1 MNQLPQSQAAEAA
14 AISLLTEVPKL
25 WDRFPWQEDL
35 FTLPA
40 ARTTFRLMQQVR
52 AKGGEAEKLAVLS
65 EAQINNMTPEDMIS
79 VVSIMNESAGQ
90 DADYYFRTLVEIR
103 ARRKTIATALAGA
116 EKLAQNELTPTEFL
130 GQLSDAAATPFFER
144 KTIAEHI
151 RALIN
156 DMESLVEPEAFP
168 TGLKALDARW
178 PLRRGCLGVVAGPTS
193 GGKSVLLCMAALQAI
208 LQSKRVYFISLEMT
222 EPEVLQRII
231 ANSINHEVRR
241 GVRFPKKSLY
251 DDFRNIAMQLSKSKF
266 FISRTSDIDLIGQEV
281 RTFAPDLVV
290 VDYVQLVST
299 TGKQESRE
307 QVVSSFARALKNLAL
322 DLNCCVLTA
331 SQLNDDGRLR
341 ESRAIGQHAD
351 NVLTIVADED
361 KPGFSIDKVRNGQA
375 RVFVPAQL
383 HGKVSRFE

>member
-1 MNQLPQSQAAEAA
+1 
-14 AISLLTEVPKL
+14 
-25 WDRFPWQEDL
+25 
-35 FTLPA
+35 
-40 ARTTFRLMQQVR
+40 
-52 AKGGEAEKLAVLS
+52 
-65 EAQINNMTPEDMIS
+65 
-79 VVSIMNESAGQ
+79 
-90 DADYYFRTLVEIR
+90 
-103 ARRKTIATALAGA
+103 
-116 EKLAQNELTPTEFL
+116 
-130 GQLSDAAATPFFER
+130 
-144 KTIAEHI
+144 
-151 RALIN
+151 
-156 DMESLVEPEAFP
+156 
-168 TGLKALDARW
+168 
-178 PLRRGCLGVVAGPTS
+178 
-193 GGKSVLLCMAALQAI
+193 
-208 LQSKRVYFISLEMT
+208 
-222 EPEVLQRII
+222 
-231 ANSINHEVRR
+231 
-241 GVRFPKKSLY
+241 VRFPKKSTY
-251 DDFRNIAMQLSKSKF
+251 AEFREIAMRLSKSKL

>member
-1 MNQLPQSQAAEAA
+1 MNQLPQSSTAEAA
-14 AISLLTEVPKL
+14 AISLLTENPKL
-25 WDRFPWQEDL
+25 WDRYPWQEDL
-35 FTLPA
+35 FTTPA
-40 ARTTFRLMQQVR
+40 TRCAFRLMQQVR
-52 AKGGEAEKLAVLS
+52 AKGGQAEKLAVLS
-65 EAQINNMTPEDMIS
+65 EAQITNMSPEDMIA
-79 VVSIMNESAGQ
+79 VVGVMNESAGQ
-90 DADYYFRTLVEIR
+90 DMNYYFRTLVEIR
-103 ARRKTIATALAGA
+103 ARRKTIATALMGA
-116 EKLAQNELTPTEFL
+116 EKVGRNEISPVEF
-130 GQLSDAAATPFFER
+130 SAEVADAASTPFVE
-144 KTIAEHI
+144 KKSTADHI
-151 RALIN
+151 RTLID
-156 DMESLVEPEAFP
+156 DMESQVEPEVFA
-168 TGLKALDARW
+168 TGHRLLDVRW

-193 GGKSVLLCMAALQAI
+193 GGKSVLLCMAALQAV
-208 LQSKRVYFISLEMT
+208 LEDRRVYFISLEMT
-222 EPEVLQRII
+222 EPEVLQRLI

-241 GVRFPKKSLY
+241 GVRFPKKSTY
-251 DDFRNIAMQLSKSKF
+251 AEFREIAMRLSKSKL

-351 NVLTIVADED
+351 NVLTIVTDED